1 MMAHCDCF
9 LPRNTS
15 LQMTKHFM
23 RFNLSWLAYLI
34 YAVVWVA
41 VIAPIFD

>member
-1 MMAHCDCF
+1 MMAHNDRS
-9 LPRNTS
+9 LHRNIS
-15 LQMTKHFM
+15 LHVTKPFM